1 MIKNILTLLRQF
13 DYMVGSES
21 IDIAKGK
28 YELTYN
34 FREVYKQKQRTLI
47 SNKVNRDG
55 RN

>member
-13 DYMVGSES
+13 DYMVGNET

>member
-13 DYMVGSES
+13 DYMVGSET

-34 FREVYKQKQRTLI
+34 FRDVYKQKQRTLI
-47 SNKVNRDG
+47 SNKAKRDG